1 MLHDSTLMGL
11 RMEVAFVG
19 DKNGPM
25 GMRGNSREEAQQNLR
40 TRCQSDE
47 NKASG
52 IGQPGVLGPLLT
64 LRS

>member
-1 MLHDSTLMGL
+1 MLHDSTSLGL
-11 RMEVAFVG
+11 RMEVAFAG

-25 GMRGNSREEAQQNLR
+25 GMKGNSREEAQQNLR

-47 NKASG
+47 NKTSG

-64 LRS
+64 L